1 MNIARFALL
10 AACAATLGA
19 CDQFTN
25 QGSASNPASAP
36 AASQASAP
44 LAASA
49 PKAVNVRE
57 AFISACLST
66 ASQQAPADDATMQ
79 YCGCVYDEGAKTY
92 GDKAQW
98 DSALAIDKPENMPE
112 KLKKTVASV
121 SDSCS
126 QKFFGVSAAS
136 AASAAIASKP
146 ASALAASQTA
156 AKASAPTKA
165 SAKASAPAAASQP
178 AAASTPAN
186 AAASAVAASDASAAA
201 AAAETGKR
209 SGGRHR
215 HHRRRR

>member
-1 MNIARFALL
+1 MKNFTRLTALL
-10 AACAATLGA
+10 ACTTALCA
-19 CDQFTN
+19 CDKI
-25 QGSASNPASAP
+25 SEALHPASEPA

-44 LAASA
+44 AASA
-49 PKAVNVRE
+49 PKAINVRE

-79 YCGCVYDEGAKTY
+79 YCGCVYDEGAKAY

-112 KLKKTVASV
+112 KLQKTVASV

-136 AASAAIASKP
+136 AASAAIASAP
-146 ASALAASQTA
+146 ASSPASVPTASQPA
-156 AKASAPTKA
+156 AKT
-165 SAKASAPAAASQP
+165 AKAATPAAASQP
-178 AAASTPAN
+178 AAASSPDN
-186 AAASAVAASDASAAA
+186 AASASAVAASDASAPVATA
-201 AAAETGKR
+201 GKH

-215 HHRRRR
+215 GHGRRRRR

>member
-1 MNIARFALL
+1 MKNFTRLTALL
-10 AACAATLGA
+10 ACTTALCA
-19 CDQFTN
+19 CDKI
-25 QGSASNPASAP
+25 SEALHPASEPA

-44 LAASA
+44 AASA
-49 PKAVNVRE
+49 PKAINVRE

-79 YCGCVYDEGAKTY
+79 YCGCVYDEGAKAY

-112 KLKKTVASV
+112 KLQKTVASV

-136 AASAAIASKP
+136 AASAAIASAP
-146 ASALAASQTA
+146 ASSP
-156 AKASAPTKA
+156 ASAPTA
-165 SAKASAPAAASQP
+165 SQPAAKTAQAATPAAASQP
-178 AAASTPAN
+178 AAASSPDN
-186 AAASAVAASDASAAA
+186 AASASAVAASDASTPVATA
-201 AAAETGKR
+201 GKH

-215 HHRRRR
+215 GHGRRRRR

>member
-1 MNIARFALL
+1 MKNFTRLTALL
-10 AACAATLGA
+10 ACTTALCA
-19 CDQFTN
+19 CDKI
-25 QGSASNPASAP
+25 SEALHPASEPA

-44 LAASA
+44 AASA
-49 PKAVNVRE
+49 PKAINVRE

-79 YCGCVYDEGAKTY
+79 YCGCVYDEGAKAY

-112 KLKKTVASV
+112 KLQKTVASV

-136 AASAAIASKP
+136 AASAAIGSAPASSP
-146 ASALAASQTA
+146 ASAPAASQPA
-156 AKASAPTKA
+156 AKTAQAAT
-165 SAKASAPAAASQP
+165 PAAASQP
-178 AAASTPAN
+178 AAASSPDN
-186 AAASAVAASDASAAA
+186 AASASAVAASDASAPVATA
-201 AAAETGKR
+201 GKH

-215 HHRRRR
+215 GHGRRRRR

>member
-1 MNIARFALL
+1 MMNPTRL
-10 AACAATLGA
+10 AALIACSAALCA
-19 CDQFTN
+19 CDKI
-25 QGSASNPASAP
+25 AEKLHPASEP

-44 LAASA
+44 AASA

-79 YCGCVYDEGAKTY
+79 YCGCVYDEGAKAY

-112 KLKKTVASV
+112 KLQKTVASV

-136 AASAAIASKP
+136 AASAAIASSP
-146 ASALAASQTA
+146 ASAPAASHPA
-156 AKASAPTKA
+156 AKSNAP
-165 SAKASAPAAASQP
+165 AKAASPAAASQP
-178 AAASTPAN
+178 AAASTPAH
-186 AAASAVAASDASAAA
+186 AAGASAVAASDASAPAA
-201 AAAETGKR
+201 ATGKH
-209 SGGRHR
+209 SGGGKRR
-215 HHRRRR
+215 GHHRRRR

>member
-1 MNIARFALL
+1 MNPTRL
-10 AACAATLGA
+10 ATLIACSAALCA
-19 CDQFTN
+19 CDKI
-25 QGSASNPASAP
+25 AEKLHPASEP

-44 LAASA
+44 AASA

-66 ASQQAPADDATMQ
+66 ASQQTPADDATMQ

-112 KLKKTVASV
+112 KLQKTVASV

-136 AASAAIASKP
+136 AASAAIASAP
-146 ASALAASQTA
+146 ASA
-156 AKASAPTKA
+156 P
-165 SAKASAPAAASQP
+165 AASQP
-178 AAASTPAN
+178 AAASTPAH
-186 AAASAVAASDASAAA
+186 AAGASAVAASDASASAA
-201 AAAETGKR
+201 ATGKH
-209 SGGRHR
+209 SGGGKRR
-215 HHRRRR
+215 GHHRRRR

>member
-25 QGSASNPASAP
+25 QGSASNPASAS

-44 LAASA
+44 LAASE

-79 YCGCVYDEGAKTY
+79 YCGCVYDEGAKAY

-112 KLKKTVASV
+112 KLQKTVASV

-146 ASALAASQTA
+146 ASAPAASQVA
-156 AKASAPTKA
+156 AKANAL
-165 SAKASAPAAASQP
+165 AKASAPAAASQP

-186 AAASAVAASDASAAA
+186 AAASAVAASDASAPASA
-201 AAAETGKR
+201 TTGKR

-215 HHRRRR
+215 HHSRRR

>member
-1 MNIARFALL
+1 MMNPTRL
-10 AACAATLGA
+10 AALIACSAALCA
-19 CDQFTN
+19 CDKI
-25 QGSASNPASAP
+25 AKKLHPASEP

-44 LAASA
+44 AASA

-79 YCGCVYDEGAKTY
+79 YCGCVYDEGAKAY

-112 KLKKTVASV
+112 KLQKTVASV

-136 AASAAIASKP
+136 AASAAIASSP
-146 ASALAASQTA
+146 ASAPAASHPA
-156 AKASAPTKA
+156 AKSAS
-165 SAKASAPAAASQP
+165 PAAASQP
-178 AAASTPAN
+178 AAASTPAH
-186 AAASAVAASDASAAA
+186 AAGASAVAASDASAPAA
-201 AAAETGKR
+201 ATGKH
-209 SGGRHR
+209 SGGGKRR
-215 HHRRRR
+215 GHHRRRR

>member
-1 MNIARFALL
+1 MKNFTRLTALL
-10 AACAATLGA
+10 ACTTALCA
-19 CDQFTN
+19 CDKI
-25 QGSASNPASAP
+25 SEALHPASEPA

-44 LAASA
+44 AAST
-49 PKAVNVRE
+49 PKAINVRE

-79 YCGCVYDEGAKTY
+79 YCGCVYDEGAKAY

-112 KLKKTVASV
+112 KLQKTVASV

-136 AASAAIASKP
+136 AASAAIASAPASSP
-146 ASALAASQTA
+146 ASAPAASQPA
-156 AKASAPTKA
+156 AKTAQTKA
-165 SAKASAPAAASQP
+165 QAATPAAASQP
-178 AAASTPAN
+178 TAASSPDN
-186 AAASAVAASDASAAA
+186 AASASAVAASDASAPVATA
-201 AAAETGKR
+201 GKH

-215 HHRRRR
+215 GHGRRRRR

>member
-1 MNIARFALL
+1 MKNFTRLTALL
-10 AACAATLGA
+10 ACTTALCA
-19 CDQFTN
+19 CDKI
-25 QGSASNPASAP
+25 SEALHPASEPA

-44 LAASA
+44 AASA
-49 PKAVNVRE
+49 PKAINVRE

-79 YCGCVYDEGAKTY
+79 YCGCVYDEGAKAY

-112 KLKKTVASV
+112 KLQKTVASV

-136 AASAAIASKP
+136 AASAAIASAP
-146 ASALAASQTA
+146 ASSP
-156 AKASAPTKA
+156 ASAPTA
-165 SAKASAPAAASQP
+165 SQPAAQTAQAATPAAASQP
-178 AAASTPAN
+178 AAASSPDN
-186 AAASAVAASDASAAA
+186 AASASAVAASDASAPVATA
-201 AAAETGKR
+201 GKH

-215 HHRRRR
+215 GHGRRRRR

>member
-1 MNIARFALL
+1 MKNFTRLTALL
-10 AACAATLGA
+10 ACTTALCA
-19 CDQFTN
+19 CDKI
-25 QGSASNPASAP
+25 SEALHPASEPA

-44 LAASA
+44 AASA
-49 PKAVNVRE
+49 PKAINVRE

-79 YCGCVYDEGAKTY
+79 YCGCVYDEGAKAY

-112 KLKKTVASV
+112 KLQKTVASV

-136 AASAAIASKP
+136 AASAAIASAP
-146 ASALAASQTA
+146 ASSPASVPTASQPA
-156 AKASAPTKA
+156 AKTAQAAT
-165 SAKASAPAAASQP
+165 PAAASQHT
-178 AAASTPAN
+178 AASSPDN
-186 AAASAVAASDASAAA
+186 AASASAVAASDASAPVATA
-201 AAAETGKR
+201 GKH

-215 HHRRRR
+215 GHGRRRRR

>member
-1 MNIARFALL
+1 MKNFTRLTALL
-10 AACAATLGA
+10 ACTTALCA
-19 CDQFTN
+19 CDKI
-25 QGSASNPASAP
+25 SEALHPASEPA

-44 LAASA
+44 AASA
-49 PKAVNVRE
+49 PKAINVRE

-79 YCGCVYDEGAKTY
+79 YCGCVYDEGAKAY

-112 KLKKTVASV
+112 KLQKTVASV

-136 AASAAIASKP
+136 AASAAIASAPASSP
-146 ASALAASQTA
+146 ASAPAASQPTA
-156 AKASAPTKA
+156 KTAQAAT
-165 SAKASAPAAASQP
+165 PAAASQP
-178 AAASTPAN
+178 AAASSPDN
-186 AAASAVAASDASAAA
+186 AASASAVAASDASAPVATA
-201 AAAETGKR
+201 GKH

-215 HHRRRR
+215 GHGRRRHR

>member
-1 MNIARFALL
+1 MMNPTRLVALI
-10 AACAATLGA
+10 ACATALCA
-19 CDQFTN
+19 CDKI
-25 QGSASNPASAP
+25 SEALHPASEPA

-44 LAASA
+44 AVASA

-79 YCGCVYDEGAKTY
+79 YCGCVYDEGAKAY

-112 KLKKTVASV
+112 KLQKTVASV

-136 AASAAIASKP
+136 AASAAIASSP
-146 ASALAASQTA
+146 
-156 AKASAPTKA
+156 
-165 SAKASAPAAASQP
+165 ASAPAASHLAAKSNAPAKAASRP
-178 AAASTPAN
+178 AAASTPAH
-186 AAASAVAASDASAAA
+186 AAGASAVAASDASAPAA
-201 AAAETGKR
+201 ATGKH
-209 SGGRHR
+209 SGGGKRR
-215 HHRRRR
+215 GHHRRRR

>member
-25 QGSASNPASAP
+25 QGSASNPASAS

-79 YCGCVYDEGAKTY
+79 YCGCVYDEGAKAY

-112 KLKKTVASV
+112 KLQKTVASV

-146 ASALAASQTA
+146 ASAPVASQTA
-156 AKASAPTKA
+156 AKASAPT
-165 SAKASAPAAASQP
+165 KASAPAAASQP

-186 AAASAVAASDASAAA
+186 AAASAVAASDASTPAAA
-201 AAAETGKR
+201 TTGKR

-215 HHRRRR
+215 HHSRRR